1 MNNKDIGNRLT
12 PPPSY
17 GKFSTIIFKPHN
29 IFGVNIFPML
39 A

>member
-12 PPPSY
+12 PPPVMENSVQL
-17 GKFSTIIFKPHN
+17 FLSPTIF
-29 IFGVNIFPML
+29 FGVNIFPML